1 MELQALQCLTQIIWY
16 ISNQPAD
23 IVRENIGEIKI
34 TQLLVFNSSPSFQNL
49 VPREHIYTHTN
60 ACFFSLLKKAIPY
73 SFLRGIMVSII
84 LLNLSATN
92 KIISSYSTIRKEE
105 RKKERTK
112 KKKKAHSPKGKL
124 SVKCLWNIF
133 CIRATTILCI
143 CLKSQSLNDCME
155 KFYISQLRCKKI
167 KGYLLSSCCIAP
179 NLFSV

>member
-92 KIISSYSTIRKEE
+92 KIISTYSTIRKEE
-105 RKKERTK
+105 RKNK
-112 KKKKAHSPKGKL
+112 KKEKSTL
-124 SVKCLWNIF
+124 SQRQAQC
-133 CIRATTILCI
+133 
-143 CLKSQSLNDCME
+143 QMSLE
-155 KFYISQLRCKKI
+155 
-167 KGYLLSSCCIAP
+167 YLLYQSNNYP
-179 NLFSV
+179 LYLFKVLVTQ